1 MINKLIL
8 IDEKLKRK
16 KFIFPRFKI
25 LKEYKK
31 NLEPSIIGIILK
43 YFEDLKSILSKTSS
57 RILTRSINT
66 KLIQISLIKGY

>member
-43 YFEDLKSILSKTSS
+43 YFEDLKSIL
-57 RILTRSINT
+57 
-66 KLIQISLIKGY
+66 

>member
-31 NLEPSIIGIILK
+31 NLETPIIGIILK
-43 YFEDLKSILSKTSS
+43 YFEDLKSIL
-57 RILTRSINT
+57 
-66 KLIQISLIKGY
+66 